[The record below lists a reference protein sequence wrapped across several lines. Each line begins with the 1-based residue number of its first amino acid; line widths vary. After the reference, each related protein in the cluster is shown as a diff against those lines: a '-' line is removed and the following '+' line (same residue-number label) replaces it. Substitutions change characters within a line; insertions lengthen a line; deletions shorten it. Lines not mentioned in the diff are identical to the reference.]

1 VKRRGISEASKA
13 QRAKVREA
21 LSVVS
26 SQPGCDPAH
35 LWPRGRGGCD
45 SPDCV
50 VPLTRREHEAF
61 DRGELDLL
69 PSLIARGYWRE
80 MAHPI
85 EAHQVSPVRLV
96 ERLTGGAGHGQG

>member
-1 VKRRGISEASKA
+1 MRRRGISEASKA
-13 QRAKVREA
+13 QREKVRDA

-35 LWPRGRGGCD
+35 IWPRGRGGCD

-50 VPLTRREHEAF
+50 VALTRAEHEAF
-61 DRGELDLL
+61 DAGRLELL
-69 PSLIARGYWRE
+69 PSLIARGCWRE

-85 EAHQVSPVRLV
+85 EAHHVSPVQLV
-96 ERLTGGAGHGQG
+96 ERLTMGPGRG